1 MIDSRLIVLA
11 LGSFAGNMESV
22 VLPVLLP
29 MIGTETGRTLSQA
42 GYIAFVYSIA
52 YAVSAPVM
60 ASLWG
65 HADRRRVLAIAQFI
79 LGGSALA
86 MALAPDFI
94 AIAIGRAV
102 LACGAVL
109 FTSMSQATAMA
120 ISAPERRGRAV
131 GTVLTGGTLAILVGG
146 PVGALIA
153 QQFGWRATYILIA
166 GLALT
171 ASIIIRLRLPA
182 GITGERRTLRERFA
196 VLGNPGVPAALA
208 MGVLFTI
215 GGFPL
220 SVYVT
225 AVTVDSMRLSI
236 EIMPLLLLANGLGA
250 IAGGIAGGHI
260 TDRLGPYRTLTL
272 LGAFVMLSLVATSA
286 LPLLPDVAVGP
297 LWLLLFALGGFFGWA
312 MYAAQMGILAVLAP
326 QGVPLA
332 VSLSLSAANVGMAL
346 AALIGGWWLDQAG
359 VGTMGVAGAL
369 FTFAALFVAFA
380 NRRTFMAT
388 R

>member
-1 MIDSRLIVLA
+1 MDPRLIVLA

-29 MIGTETGRTLSQA
+29 AIGAETGRTLSQA
-42 GYIAFVYSIA
+42 GYIAFAYAIA
-52 YAVSAPVM
+52 YAISAPVM

-65 HADRRRVLAIAQFI
+65 HADRRRVLALAQFM

-86 MALAPDFI
+86 IALAPDFI
-94 AIAIGRAV
+94 AIALGRAV

-120 ISAPERRGRAV
+120 IAPPERRGRAV

-146 PVGALIA
+146 PVGALVA

-166 GLALT
+166 VLALT
-171 ASIIIRLRLPA
+171 ASAVIRWKLPA

-196 VLGNPGVPAALA
+196 VLGNPGVPAALL

-215 GGFPL
+215 GGFPW
-220 SVYVT
+220 SIYVT
-225 AVTVDSMRLSI
+225 AVTVNSMRLSI
-236 EIMPLLLLANGLGA
+236 EIMPLLLLANGIGA
-250 IAGGIAGGHI
+250 VAGGIIGGQI

-272 LGAFVMLSLVATSA
+272 LGALVMLLLAAMSA
-286 LPLLPDVAVGP
+286 LPLLPDIAVGP

-346 AALIGGWWLDQAG
+346 AAVIGGWWLDHIG
-359 VGTMGVAGAL
+359 VGSMGIAGAV
-369 FTFAALFVAFA
+369 FTFAALVVAFA
-380 NRRTFMAT
+380 NRRTFMAV

>member
-1 MIDSRLIVLA
+1 MDPRLIVLA

-29 MIGTETGRTLSQA
+29 MIGAETGRTLSQA
-42 GYIAFVYSIA
+42 GYIAFAYSIA

-65 HADRRRVLAIAQFI
+65 HTDRRRVLAIAQFV

-86 MALAPDFI
+86 IALAPDFI
-94 AIAIGRAV
+94 AIVIGRAV

-131 GTVLTGGTLAILVGG
+131 GVVLTGGTLAILVGG
-146 PVGALIA
+146 PVGAWVA
-153 QQFGWRATYILIA
+153 HQYGWRATYFVIA
-166 GLALT
+166 GLALL
-171 ASIIIRLRLPA
+171 AAIVIRLRLPG
-182 GITGERRTLRERFA
+182 GITGERRTLRERLA
-196 VLGNPGVPAALA
+196 VLRVRGVPAALT
-208 MGVLFTI
+208 MGVLLTI

-225 AVTVDSMRLSI
+225 AVTVDSMRMSAEVL
-236 EIMPLLLLANGLGA
+236 PLLLLANGLGA
-250 IAGGIAGGHI
+250 VAGGIAGGYI
-260 TDRLGPYRTLTL
+260 TDRLGPYYTLTV
-272 LGAFVMLSLVATSA
+272 LGSLMMLSLVATSA
-286 LPLLPDVAVGP
+286 LPMLPDIAVGP
-297 LWLLLFALGGFFGWA
+297 LWLLLFGVAGFFGWA
-312 MYAAQMGILAVLAP
+312 MYTSQMGILALLAP

-332 VSLSLSAANVGMAL
+332 VSLSLSAANVGAAL
-346 AALIGGWWLDQAG
+346 AAIIGGWVLDYVG
-359 VGTMGVAGAL
+359 VGYMGIMGGL
-369 FTFAALFVAFA
+369 FIFAALLVAFA
-380 NRRTFMAT
+380 NRRTFMAI